1 MWRFCQCGKFASI
14 ISDCDWEYRA
24 GLNEIIEE
32 GVGTRKGA
40 HYTDL
45 NININNQ
52 FYKINLL
59 SMQAGEIKKSTQPCT
74 RKKRLGTGTFHD
86 DAFILQLGAR
96 NGVKGID
103 AGPYYIEWR
112 LKKRFTKN
120 QIKIKKSERSK
131 DVANFWYQNWSVHGL
146 REEKHVDLN
155 TKQFVAIHNNKFVH
169 GTSREEC
176 ENRIVLY
183 VYVGD
188 GAPDI
193 EVMEI
198 NGKKLKSKDECERIR
213 ENLEEK
219 KRRKLER
226 KEIRKREKMCRKRRR
241 DEMESEWIRGSENMP
256 IKIEDDLGTYTDSEI
271 ENDYGD
277 EGTENSNS
285 LMQPPL
291 KKHKNNP
298 DNHEIN
304 KWKKLFEETKQQND
318 IMQLVINSQNEI
330 IANLEVDNKKLQK
343 EIFKMVNHVNFEF
356 NKIVALKSETV
367 NNFNTKSE
375 EINNL
380 DFSGLK
386 DIKFVALNDDNL
398 NQLSN
403 GLEVFSN
410 GIDPKINVIGS
421 QVFKNQFLNDFRS
434 TLPALEMCDEDS
446 K

>member
-1 MWRFCQCGKFASI
+1 
-14 ISDCDWEYRA
+14 
-24 GLNEIIEE
+24 
-32 GVGTRKGA
+32 
-40 HYTDL
+40 
-45 NININNQ
+45 
-52 FYKINLL
+52 
-59 SMQAGEIKKSTQPCT
+59 
-74 RKKRLGTGTFHD
+74 
-86 DAFILQLGAR
+86 
-96 NGVKGID
+96 
-103 AGPYYIEWR
+103 
-112 LKKRFTKN
+112 
-120 QIKIKKSERSK
+120 
-131 DVANFWYQNWSVHGL
+131 
-146 REEKHVDLN
+146 
-155 TKQFVAIHNNKFVH
+155 
-169 GTSREEC
+169 
-176 ENRIVLY
+176 
-183 VYVGD
+183 
-188 GAPDI
+188 
-193 EVMEI
+193 
-198 NGKKLKSKDECERIR
+198 
-213 ENLEEK
+213 
-219 KRRKLER
+219 
-226 KEIRKREKMCRKRRR
+226 
-241 DEMESEWIRGSENMP
+241 MESEWIRGSENMP

>member
-1 MWRFCQCGKFASI
+1 MI
-14 ISDCDWEYRA
+14 
-24 GLNEIIEE
+24 
-32 GVGTRKGA
+32 
-40 HYTDL
+40 
-45 NININNQ
+45 
-52 FYKINLL
+52 
-59 SMQAGEIKKSTQPCT
+59 
-74 RKKRLGTGTFHD
+74 
-86 DAFILQLGAR
+86 
-96 NGVKGID
+96 
-103 AGPYYIEWR
+103 
-112 LKKRFTKN
+112 
-120 QIKIKKSERSK
+120 
-131 DVANFWYQNWSVHGL
+131 
-146 REEKHVDLN
+146 
-155 TKQFVAIHNNKFVH
+155 
-169 GTSREEC
+169 
-176 ENRIVLY
+176 
-183 VYVGD
+183 
-188 GAPDI
+188 
-193 EVMEI
+193 
-198 NGKKLKSKDECERIR
+198 
-213 ENLEEK
+213 
-219 KRRKLER
+219 
-226 KEIRKREKMCRKRRR
+226 
-241 DEMESEWIRGSENMP
+241 
-256 IKIEDDLGTYTDSEI
+256 
-271 ENDYGD
+271 GD

-330 IANLEVDNKKLQK
+330 IANLEVDNEKLQK
-343 EIFKMVNHVNFEF
+343 KIIKMANHVNFEF

-386 DIKFVALNDDNL
+386 DIKFVAFNDDNL